1 MKSVSFRDFDAFSAS
16 VRDVDAVMMLE
27 NPARRLWTINQVNIE
42 GIDVQLGQ
50 VGSGNLIEGQSWQ
63 YGTLMYL
70 PLSPRVA
77 YRANGIALDKN
88 ELMVL
93 EPGCEFCLSTKFAHD
108 WCSIF
113 LPTRFVRDDDPPG
126 PSSASPVSEMA
137 RCRRTPAN
145 RQLVARFNYVVNQV
159 MMASAN
165 SSDFE
170 NSPAAKSAAI
180 ALKEVASLVLR
191 GVQTIK
197 SDHLGRPAIPRS
209 QIIHSCKD
217 LIEAQAGTLVRVEEL
232 AAKASVSERTL
243 RQVFYDFFGI
253 GPARY
258 LQLRQVHQ
266 VHREL
271 RKADPKTTR
280 ISNVLTKHGIWE
292 FGRFASRYRRLFGE
306 LPSQTLR
313 TTSH

>member
-1 MKSVSFRDFDAFSAS
+1 
-16 VRDVDAVMMLE
+16 
-27 NPARRLWTINQVNIE
+27 
-42 GIDVQLGQ
+42 
-50 VGSGNLIEGQSWQ
+50 
-63 YGTLMYL
+63 
-70 PLSPRVA
+70 
-77 YRANGIALDKN
+77 
-88 ELMVL
+88 
-93 EPGCEFCLSTKFAHD
+93 
-108 WCSIF
+108 
-113 LPTRFVRDDDPPG
+113 
-126 PSSASPVSEMA
+126 
-137 RCRRTPAN
+137 
-145 RQLVARFNYVVNQV
+145 
-159 MMASAN
+159 MASAN

-313 TTSH
+313 TTFHRANEMQEPPQPRSSEGDQAGRAADFIDTIGQKLTSAGEFGTTALRR